1 MPFSSNDALLIARLL
16 REVAQTEIMPRF
28 RNLAD
33 GEVRQKSSP
42 LDLVTDVDEAAENI
56 IRERLALAFPQ
67 AVVVGEEAT
76 EKDPSLLDRL
86 GNSELAILV
95 DPIDGT
101 KNFAAGL
108 PLFGVMAAVVSRGE
122 VIAGIIYDPLGDDWA
137 LAVSGEGAWSER
149 PDGLRRPLKAAAAV
163 PLGMMQGCVSWHFMA
178 EPMRSVL
185 AANLPKV
192 AAAMSYRCAAHEYRI
207 AAAGHCHFLLYSKLM
222 PWDHAAGYLLHREAG
237 GYSARFDG
245 SPYLPTLHTGGIMC
259 APDAASWHALKEALL
274 VEH

>member
-86 GNSELAILV
+86 GDSELAILV

-149 PDGLRRPLKAAAAV
+149 PDGLRRPAQGSGGGSARNDA
-163 PLGMMQGCVSWHFMA
+163 GM
-178 EPMRSVL
+178 RVL
-185 AANLPKV
+185 ALHGGADAVRPGGQPSEGRGRDELPL
-192 AAAMSYRCAAHEYRI
+192 RRPRI
-207 AAAGHCHFLLYSKLM
+207 PHSRRGA
-222 PWDHAAGYLLHREAG
+222 
-237 GYSARFDG
+237 
-245 SPYLPTLHTGGIMC
+245 LPL
-259 APDAASWHALKEALL
+259 PPLF
-274 VEH
+274 